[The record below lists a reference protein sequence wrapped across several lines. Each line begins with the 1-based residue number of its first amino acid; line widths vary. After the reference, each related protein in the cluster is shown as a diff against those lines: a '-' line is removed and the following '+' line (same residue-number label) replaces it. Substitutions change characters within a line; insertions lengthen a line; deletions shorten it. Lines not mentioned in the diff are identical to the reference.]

1 MLAIDTLCDVDG
13 GSKSS
18 PHNPTHTHRHT
29 YGWIVI
35 VVVGAI
41 PKYCSSS
48 AEQCGATQQIGIAS
62 GILFWSPN
70 LIGETVIMV
79 KVCGG

>member
-1 MLAIDTLCDVDG
+1 MWMVDQRVVHTI
-13 GSKSS
+13 
-18 PHNPTHTHRHT
+18 PHTHRHT